1 MDAKM
6 TGSKA
11 APGLLRLALSCR
23 AAPGTRP
30 WRIGRPAA
38 VAFAIM
44 TSMGMALPCQAQA
57 PGQAQ
62 TGRALAESLCTACH
76 RIGANDRDS
85 TRRPPDFGAIAAM
98 PSMTET
104 SLRVFLRTPHG
115 EMPRYQFSASEMDD
129 LIAYL
134 QSLR

>member
-1 MDAKM
+1 M

-11 APGLLRLALSCR
+11 LGFLRLVWSRR
-23 AAPGTRP
+23 AAPGPRS

-38 VAFAIM
+38 LAFAIM
-44 TSMGMALPCQAQA
+44 TSMSIAQHCHAQA
-57 PGQAQ
+57 PGPAQ

-85 TRRPPDFGAIAAM
+85 SRMPPDFGAIAAI

-115 EMPRYQFSASEMDD
+115 EMPRYQFSTSETDD